1 MAVRTFLHEYDFSGK
16 SIVLFCTHEGSGLG
30 NSKRDITKLCPTAEI
45 VDAIAFQGAR
55 KSLQETKLK
64 NGSAMDFI

>member
-1 MAVRTFLHEYDFSGK
+1 MPMAVRTFLHEYDFSGK

-55 KSLQETKLK
+55 
-64 NGSAMDFI
+64 